1 MRDRTGAGERRLG
14 EFETR
19 RWGGEIRRG
28 QEKGVRPT
36 KRGGKERKYTEEMGE
51 KGEKREG
58 GGREGEG

>member
-1 MRDRTGAGERRLG
+1 M
-14 EFETR
+14 
-19 RWGGEIRRG
+19 GGEIRRG
-28 QEKGVRPT
+28 REKGVRPT